1 MDINSK
7 NSCFVTFKK
16 HKENLLNNPTVQLI
30 DPGENELGRIRKANL
45 DNINKRLCTNSDINQ
60 QKDTSGVIESLKRM
74 EQKHLYELIMIDTKD
89 FYPPIQEKLLN
100 KRLRFA
106 QEYIHISGKDRKII
120 YFFD

>member
-60 QKDTSGVIESLKRM
+60 
-74 EQKHLYELIMIDTKD
+74 
-89 FYPPIQEKLLN
+89 
-100 KRLRFA
+100 
-106 QEYIHISGKDRKII
+106 
-120 YFFD
+120 